1 MKYLP
6 ILHTLLVKC
15 LSGFLIPD
23 AGLRHVG
30 RLDAYSKK
38 QTFSDVQTNRRFV
51 LLGGLTLPF
60 IASVPPAQG
69 SVGKLPEFQDTNVV
83 LKGVTVKVTEPSQLK
98 QMISFLQ
105 ICFDFK
111 VLRST
116 ADGSD
121 VWMGYGPE
129 QMSMPGDFKLPVS
142 SFQNY
147 GGHASIH
154 IRYDPQATSPYYRN
168 DGVML
173 GDNIAYI
180 QVGVPTYR
188 VSQMVKQGGTVLD
201 AYGFVNVVTPCG
213 VPMRGVV
220 GVWPDPLMFCA
231 INCVDVKKSK
241 AFYEQLGFI
250 EQDYPY
256 CRLGKGT
263 GDFEPPQPKNSVY
276 LSPSE
281 ASMGIL
287 LIPSKKRDVT
297 PNPAMGSLDL
307 VYKPSEGK
315 EEDDGATL
323 QDLSGVKIGFESYSI
338 FEETEKNSRIK
349 Q

>member
-1 MKYLP
+1 
-6 ILHTLLVKC
+6 
-15 LSGFLIPD
+15 
-23 AGLRHVG
+23 
-30 RLDAYSKK
+30 
-38 QTFSDVQTNRRFV
+38 
-51 LLGGLTLPF
+51 
-60 IASVPPAQG
+60 
-69 SVGKLPEFQDTNVV
+69 
-83 LKGVTVKVTEPSQLK
+83 
-98 QMISFLQ
+98 MI
-105 ICFDFK
+105 
-111 VLRST
+111 
-116 ADGSD
+116 
-121 VWMGYGPE
+121 
-129 QMSMPGDFKLPVS
+129 
-142 SFQNY
+142 
-147 GGHASIH
+147 
-154 IRYDPQATSPYYRN
+154 
-168 DGVML
+168 
-173 GDNIAYI
+173 
-180 QVGVPTYR
+180 VGVPTYR

-297 PNPAMGSLDL
+297 PNPAMGSLNL

-315 EEDDGATL
+315 EEDDGANL
-323 QDLSGVKIGFESYSI
+323 QDLSGIKIGLESYSI
-338 FEETEKNSRIK
+338 FEETERNSRIK